1 MASNQQ
7 ILSDLRLIMDA
18 GHSLE
23 LLSTYK
29 GVPVICKAKI
39 QRIGDDIVQLQA
51 EGPAL
56 VCLAKEKQIRVL
68 GSDYFEPSLA
78 QIVSID
84 IPTGKLELADFGYL
98 GTKLGERMIVRV
110 EPKSPVHVTLING
123 GQITVGRLVDLSIN
137 GMGVRIGYA
146 DYNPSLKPGTNVQIR
161 AALSTGEIEVNG
173 VILSVVRS
181 NEYYRLSLRFSQN
194 GTQKSIIF
202 KFLVDRRA
210 EIEVEL
216 QKDYQ
221 AALETKESIP

>member
-39 QRIGDDIVQLQA
+39 QEIGNDVVQLKA
-51 EGPAL
+51 EGSAL
-56 VCLAKEKQIRVL
+56 ICLANEKQIRVL

-78 QIVSID
+78 QVVSID
-84 IPTGKLELADFGYL
+84 IATGRLDLADFGYL

-110 EPKSPVHVTLING
+110 EPKSSIRVLLIHD
-123 GQITVGRLVDLSIN
+123 GQKTIGRIVDLSIN
-137 GMGVRIGYA
+137 GMGVRVGYA
-146 DYNPSLKPGTNVQIR
+146 DYNPSLKPGTNIHIKTT
-161 AALSTGEIEVNG
+161 LPNGEIDLDG
-173 VILSVVRS
+173 VILSVVRT
-181 NEYYRLSLRFSQN
+181 NEYYRLSLRFFQN
-194 GTQKSIIF
+194 GLQKSTIF
-202 KFLVDRRA
+202 KYLVDRRA

-216 QKDYQ
+216 QQDYNT
-221 AALETKESIP
+221 ALTKKESVP